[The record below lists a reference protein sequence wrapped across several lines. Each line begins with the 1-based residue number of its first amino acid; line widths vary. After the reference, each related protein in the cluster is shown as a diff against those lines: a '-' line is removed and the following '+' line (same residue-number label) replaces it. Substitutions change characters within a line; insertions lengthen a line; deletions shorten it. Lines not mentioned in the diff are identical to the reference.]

1 MMKISQIFYDYGS
14 QRTGAFLIAVP
25 LHENANVYNF
35 AFKQL
40 HLSKVSINGV
50 SKNYTMQ
57 YTVTRRT
64 VKFPYIHMMTP
75 DDNGPGRENISRM
88 RAG

>member
-1 MMKISQIFYDYGS
+1 MN
-14 QRTGAFLIAVP
+14 IARKNTLKTFVP
-25 LHENANVYNF
+25 
-35 AFKQL
+35 
-40 HLSKVSINGV
+40 IT
-50 SKNYTMQ
+50 SKNSASVHELLSLPPRDKRYKTVYVYKKSLRNLAS

-64 VKFPYIHMMTP
+64 VKFPYIHIMTP

>member
-1 MMKISQIFYDYGS
+1 MSRINHAGRVHALNDGFVKFIGMLHYFYSISY
-14 QRTGAFLIAVP
+14 TIAS
-25 LHENANVYNF
+25 N
-35 AFKQL
+35 
-40 HLSKVSINGV
+40 INI
-50 SKNYTMQ
+50 T

-75 DDNGPGRENISRM
+75 DDNGPRRENISRM